1 MLMKMIRII
10 VVIIYVALLS
20 TFSSTKVQAG
30 ASYTTLHYSMLFRQ
44 DTDDTSHKKLDT
56 MVIADRRSMVKGI
69 ADSLNVKLSALSPNL
84 SVQQMLKGNIAGL
97 YVQETTGEPGTEQ
110 SMIIR
115 GLSAPVFDKNDIYS
129 QQPTVYVN
137 GVPMIKDNPFVFDI
151 QKYGFNRIGPATN
164 LLAGIDISNINSIE
178 VIKDPAALAKLGP
191 NAANGAIWIT
201 TKAAKS
207 GYRDLSVN
215 SYFGMVQASNI
226 SPINAQYEN
235 QFRKP
240 FYQKYGTQDDY
251 LNYVGY
257 LRDSTSLDYYGPAQW
272 GDLYYKNTPIYSV
285 DLGLTGGSERANF
298 RFFGS
303 ATRNAGNSDNTG
315 LNRYTTSFQIN
326 MAPLSWVTISS
337 MVNVGRMDRERNRNL
352 RDRFAET
359 RYIPDLYNPLSPNI
373 NTYQSFLNEY
383 DKTIDDNR
391 TTQASGYFAVKLDLK
406 PFKFV
411 STLNFDYSEGARDVF
426 FPTTLMEGNNFSSIY
441 IGYNQRFMINN
452 ALNYS
457 KDIAEDHNLFFEV
470 GQSIQDDRYRYN
482 YANAYNGPNDFIK
495 VNIVEGDASKKDYL
509 KPVGYLVYHYIDQIH
524 SRLFSLYASARYSYK
539 DLLTFSA
546 LVRDDGSSNS
556 QPGNRWF
563 VSPAASASWNLKNQF
578 LKNNNLFN
586 KLRMD
591 VSWSRIGKTFSDDK
605 FAAGPQYR
613 VNAGW
618 TLEPT
623 IPGYNGIA
631 TISRPY
637 SSGWVGYDIK
647 WPYTDQLNVGFDGAI
662 LKNRLSMSATFYK
675 KDDKRMLINTP
686 IPAETGYASQYGS
699 GLAVRNIG
707 LDLGVQG
714 QIVMKDNFNWVSG
727 LNFNFNKNKLTALPN
742 GLNELIVGDR
752 KLKVGESIDRF
763 WIYQN
768 QGIYNANSE
777 VPINPKTNKALTF
790 EGTTLKAGDP
800 KWKDNNGDFVINS
813 DDKVLTGNSMPKFT
827 GGWSNQFRYGNFDL
841 SFNIVYAI
849 GQKALNQSASL
860 QHDFINRE
868 TANDINSIREI
879 FSWQVTSDLSKYATY
894 NPWSSVVPYRL
905 EQDMFLENAS
915 YAKLRAVTIGFDLTK
930 TSLFKGKSSIKKA
943 YLYVTGN
950 NLLTVTSFS
959 GSDPE
964 LIEYNG
970 IYSGYGLA
978 IPRTYTLGIKVD
990 L

>member
-1 MLMKMIRII
+1 MKMTRII

-20 TFSSTKVQAG
+20 TFGSTKVQAG
-30 ASYTTLHYSMLFRQ
+30 TSYTTLNYSMLFRQ
-44 DTDDTSHKKLDT
+44 DTEDTSNKKLDT
-56 MVIADRRSMVKGI
+56 MFIADRRSMVKGI
-69 ADSLNVKLSALSPNL
+69 ADSLYVKRSALNPNL
-84 SVQQMLKGNIAGL
+84 SVQQMLKGNISGL
-97 YVQETTGEPGTEQ
+97 YVQESTGEPGSEQ

-115 GLSAPVFDKNDIYS
+115 GLSAPVFNKNDIYS
-129 QQPTVYVN
+129 QQPIVYVN
-137 GVPMIKDNPFVFDI
+137 GVPMIKDNPFVFNI

-207 GYRDLSVN
+207 GRRELNVN

-226 SPINAQYEN
+226 SPVNAQYEN

-240 FYQKYGTQDDY
+240 FYQKYGKQADY

-272 GDLYYKNTPIYSV
+272 GDLYFKSTPIYSV

-303 ATRNAGNSDNTG
+303 ATRNAGNSDDTG
-315 LNRYTTSFQIN
+315 LNRYTSSFQIN
-326 MAPLSWVTISS
+326 MAPLTWVTISS
-337 MVNVGRMDRERNRNL
+337 MVNVGRMDRDRNRNL

-359 RYIPDLYNPLSPNI
+359 RYIPDLYNPLSPNK

-383 DKTIDDNR
+383 DKAIDDNR
-391 TTQASGYFAVKLDLK
+391 TTQAQGYFAVKLDLK
-406 PFKFV
+406 RVKFV
-411 STLNFDYSEGARDVF
+411 STLNFDYSEGVRDAF
-426 FPTTLMEGNNFSSIY
+426 FPTTLMEGNNFSSSY
-441 IGYNQRFMINN
+441 IGYNQRFSINN
-452 ALNYS
+452 ALTYS
-457 KDIAEDHNLFFEV
+457 KDINKDNNLYFEA
-470 GQSIQDDRYRYN
+470 GQSVQDDRNRYN
-482 YANAYNGPNDFIK
+482 YAHAYNGPNDFIK
-495 VNIVEGDASKKDYL
+495 VNVVEGNSDKAEYL
-509 KPVGYLVYHYIDQIH
+509 KPVGYLVYRYTDQIH
-524 SRLFSLYASARYSYK
+524 ARLFSFYASARYAYK

-546 LVRDDGSSNS
+546 LLRDDGSSNS
-556 QPGNRWF
+556 QPGSRWF
-563 VSPAASASWNLKNQF
+563 ISPSANASWNLKNQL
-578 LKNNNLFN
+578 LKSNTLIN
-586 KLRMD
+586 KLVMD
-591 VSWSRIGKTFSDDK
+591 VSWSRIGKPFSDDR

-613 VNAGW
+613 VNSGW
-618 TLEPT
+618 ALEPT

-637 SSGWVGYDIK
+637 SSGWVGYDLK
-647 WPYTDQLNVGFDGAI
+647 WPYTDQFNIGINGA
-662 LKNRLSMSATFYK
+662 LFKNRLSASATVYK

-686 IPAETGYASQYGS
+686 VPAETGFASEFSS
-699 GLAVRNIG
+699 GLGVRNIG

-714 QIVMKDNFNWVSG
+714 QIIKGNQFDWQSG

-742 GLNELIVGDR
+742 GLDELIVGDR
-752 KLKVGESIDRF
+752 KLKVGEPIDRF
-763 WIYQN
+763 WIYEN
-768 QGIYNANSE
+768 QGIYNSDADVS
-777 VPINPKTNKALTF
+777 VNPATNMPLTF

-800 KWKDNNGDFVINS
+800 RWKDNNGDFVIDA
-813 DDKVLTGNSMPKFT
+813 DDKILKGNAMPKLT

-841 SFNIVYAI
+841 SFNIIYAV
-849 GQKALNQSASL
+849 GQKALNQSASF
-860 QHDFINRE
+860 QYDFINRE
-868 TANDINSIREI
+868 AANDINSVREI
-879 FSWQVTSDLSKYATY
+879 FSWQVNSDLSKYAVY

-915 YAKLRAVTIGFDLTK
+915 YAKLRSVSIGFDLTK
-930 TSLFKGKSSIKKA
+930 TSLFNAKSSIKKA
-943 YLYVTGN
+943 YVYVTGN

-959 GSDPE
+959 GNDPE